1 MRKHARPRLL
11 SRRSPLPD
19 TQIARSGLRAVG
31 VLLVAVGG
39 VFTVVGLVSFFSAF
53 GGGGAPELFWCAF
66 VGLPLLGIGTA
77 CLKAGYL
84 GSIAR
89 YVASETAPVAADTV
103 DYVAR
108 ETRDTIRSVAG
119 AITEGVRGHASS
131 ARECPSCRAAQRD
144 DARFCDRCGTSL
156 AAATCA
162 KCRTALD
169 AAASFCHAC
178 GSPTQD

>member
-1 MRKHARPRLL
+1 MRNHARPPIF

-19 TQIARSGLRAVG
+19 SQAARSGLRAVG
-31 VLLVAVGG
+31 AVLVAVGG
-39 VFTVVGLVSFFSAF
+39 VFTLVGLVSFFSAF
-53 GGGGAPELFWCAF
+53 GGSGSPELFWCAF

-108 ETRDTIRSVAG
+108 ETKDAIRTVAG
-119 AITEGVRGHASS
+119 AIREGVHGGTGA
-131 ARECPSCRAAQRD
+131 ARECPSCRAAQRA
-144 DARFCDRCGTSL
+144 DAKFCDRCGTSL
-156 AAATCA
+156 ADATCA
-162 KCRTALD
+162 KCRTAID
-169 AAASFCHAC
+169 PNASFCHAC
-178 GSPTQD
+178 GSPAQG